1 MYLIILYFLTLVIAN
16 ILTARFAPMDFGLFL
31 VPYGTLFIASSFF
44 VRDFIQRKY
53 GRQKTYIVIFSALA
67 ISAITSKLLGDT
79 LWIVFA
85 SAITFVISETIDTEI
100 YTRLKANF
108 AKRVL
113 ISGLVGT
120 LFDSTIFIIVG
131 LSPIGAGFLSW
142 QFVPMAILGQIVV
155 KYIVQIIVFIIITWS
170 EKHGIE

>member
-1 MYLIILYFLTLVIAN
+1 MYLIGLYFFILVIAN
-16 ILTARFAPMDFGLFL
+16 VLTARFSPMDFGIFL

-85 SAITFVISETIDTEI
+85 SAITFTISETIDTEV
-100 YTRLKANF
+100 YTRLKASF
-108 AKRVL
+108 EKRVL
-113 ISGLVGT
+113 FSGLVGT
-120 LFDSTIFIIVG
+120 FLDSVIFIVVG

-142 QFVPMAILGQIVV
+142 QLVPMAILGQIIV
-155 KYIVQIIVFIIITWS
+155 KYVVQFIAYFIIKNTI
-170 EKHGIE
+170 KN